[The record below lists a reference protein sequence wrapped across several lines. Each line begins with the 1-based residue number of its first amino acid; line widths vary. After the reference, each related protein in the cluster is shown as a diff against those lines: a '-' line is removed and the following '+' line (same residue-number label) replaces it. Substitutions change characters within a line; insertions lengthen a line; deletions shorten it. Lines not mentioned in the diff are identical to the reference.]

1 MVNIIL
7 QITPGIFLYHIS
19 GFNDKNYDNIN
30 LVKNNYIISNYS
42 ITKNKK
48 YFSLEFK
55 ISNKQK
61 KIFRKFFFT
70 KNLDLINIY
79 YFRQRSLRIFIKTNR
94 TIGPFYEALSYRYS
108 YIYYEYS
115 YITKILI

>member
-19 GFNDKNYDNIN
+19 GFNDKHYDNIN

-42 ITKNKK
+42 ITKNKQ
-48 YFSLEFK
+48 YFSLELK

-79 YFRQRSLRIFIKTNR
+79 YLRQRSLRIFIKTNR
-94 TIGPFYEALSYRYS
+94 TIGPFYEALSYNYS
-108 YIYYEYS
+108 YLYYEYS